1 MRRHPSMPKRT
12 RGVAS
17 VEFALVLIP
26 LVLLI
31 AGVAEFGHA
40 IYQYEALTK
49 STRNAARYL
58 SEYLPTD
65 AAYPTYKSQA
75 LCLAVHGNTDC
86 SGTALVTGLTSGL
99 VVVCDSTSPCTGP
112 SDPPQFANV
121 PTYDSSNGVSSGT
134 PVGTISLVE
143 VKISGFPYTPVLP
156 FFNLAG
162 IRFNDILTVMRQVS

>member
-1 MRRHPSMPKRT
+1 MKRHSVMPKRT
-12 RGVAS
+12 RGVAT

-26 LVLLI
+26 LLLLVV
-31 AGVAEFGHA
+31 GVAEFGRA

-65 AAYPTYKSQA
+65 AAYPTYKGDA
-75 LCLAVHGNTDC
+75 LCLAVYGNTDC
-86 SGTALVTGLTSGL
+86 TGTALVAGLTKGL
-99 VVVCDSTSPCTGP
+99 VEVCDSTSPCTGP

-121 PTYDSSNGVSSGT
+121 ITYDSNNGANSGT
-134 PVGTISLVE
+134 PVGTINLVE
-143 VKISGFPYTPVLP
+143 VKISGFSYAPILP
-156 FFNLAG
+156 FFNLTR

>member
-1 MRRHPSMPKRT
+1 MKRHSSLPKRT
-12 RGVAS
+12 RGVAT

-26 LVLLI
+26 LVMLV
-31 AGVAEFGHA
+31 AGVAEFGRA

-58 SEYLPTD
+58 SEFLPTD
-65 AAYPTYKSQA
+65 AAYPTYKSEA
-75 LCLAVHGNTDC
+75 LCLAVYGNTDC
-86 SGTALVTGLTSGL
+86 TGTALVAGLTTDI

-121 PTYDSSNGVSSGT
+121 TTYDSPNGANSGT
-134 PVGTISLVE
+134 PVGTINLVE
-143 VKISGFPYTPVLP
+143 VKIAGFPYSPVMP

-162 IRFNDILTVMRQVS
+162 MRFNDILTVMRQVS